1 MNHLIAFWNNRRTRG
16 YIYQVILGL
25 LFALLLVFISINT
38 SRNLDDLG
46 KSFGMNPLCIFKDL
60 GFNVYEGQDGADISW
75 VCSDAGLSI
84 PDDQSLGIYDVNQE
98 GKREYWRIYV
108 IGLLNTLRLAAV
120 GIVLA
125 TALGF
130 VVGILSLSQNLLV
143 RGIART
149 YTEVFRN
156 TPLIIQILFWYFG
169 VFFIAPGLREF
180 GLSAG
185 DSAAVLLTNRGLYL
199 PALQFG
205 AVSGWGLLIGLL
217 LAILAILLLSRSAR
231 RRLERSGKTT
241 PVLWISLGL
250 LIALPG
256 LGFLLGGAELTVLLP
271 TMENRFRLDAA
282 TTTYFHEAYAAL
294 LIALVMY
301 TGAFIGEIVR
311 AGILAVPK
319 GQSEAARSLGL
330 RQNIITRLVIVPQ
343 ALRVV
348 IPPLTSQYLNLTKNT
363 TLAAAISYWELQ
375 AGWGGT
381 VLNQTSREIEIVLS
395 VMVTFLL
402 ISLFTSLMMNIYNRR
417 TALKER

>member
-1 MNHLIAFWNNRRTRG
+1 
-16 YIYQVILGL
+16 
-25 LFALLLVFISINT
+25 
-38 SRNLDDLG
+38 
-46 KSFGMNPLCIFKDL
+46 MNPLCIFKDL

-130 VVGILSLSQNLLV
+130 MVGILSLSQNLLV
-143 RGIART
+143 RGIARA
-149 YTEVFRN
+149 YTEIFRN
-156 TPLIIQILFWYFG
+156 TPLLIRFSSGISGSFYCPRPERVRAERGGQRG
-169 VFFIAPGLREF
+169 GAANQPGS
-180 GLSAG
+180 LSARLGSAWFRVG
-185 DSAAVLLTNRGLYL
+185 DCS
-199 PALQFG
+199 
-205 AVSGWGLLIGLL
+205 WLL

-231 RRLERSGKTT
+231 HRLERSGKTT
-241 PVLWISLGL
+241 PALWISLL

-256 LGFLLGGAELTVLLP
+256 LGFLLGGAELTVLPP

-282 TTTYFHEAYAAL
+282 TTTYHEATRRWSPP
-294 LIALVMY
+294 Y
-301 TGAFIGEIVR
+301 TPVPLSVR
-311 AGILAVPK
+311 LFGRIFCRTG
-319 GQSEAARSLGL
+319 GQSEAARLWACAFYHAV
-330 RQNIITRLVIVPQ
+330 VIVPQ

-348 IPPLTSQYLNLTKNT
+348 IPPLTSQYLNPTKNT